1 MSSRVIIVG
10 AGVAGLSAAIH
21 LHRGGR
27 EVTILE
33 ASDAPGG
40 RVRTDVVNGFRLD
53 RGFQV
58 LLTAYP
64 EAQRLLDYSALKL
77 KSFQPGAILWRQ
89 GTRYRIADPWRA
101 PLEALEHL
109 SPMLGSW
116 QDRWNLFRFRNE
128 VKRASLHDLFQKP
141 ERSTQEAF
149 RDRGFSDEMITGF
162 LAPFYRGIFLEQELT
177 TSARMLDFTFKMFAS
192 GNTAVPALGMAQIPE
207 QLAQSLPPD
216 TVEYETPVKEAR
228 SGAVVLADG
237 TVREA
242 DQVVVATDGTQAH
255 QLVPGS
261 PAPAWNRVVC
271 YYYSAPQPPEAE
283 ALLVLNGDDTGPVNN
298 VAVMSRVSDALAPA
312 GKELI
317 SVSVIDPEAS
327 PEATEQA
334 VREQLEGWYGSMVRE
349 WELLRTYDLPQALP
363 AQPVGL
369 RNRFE
374 KPVKVDAGLF
384 VCGDHREHASLQGAM
399 RAGRRAAEAILYD
412 FDSAARG

>member
-10 AGVAGLSAAIH
+10 AGVAGLAAAIH

-40 RVRTDVVNGFRLD
+40 RVRTDEVHGFRLD

-64 EAQRLLDYSALKL
+64 EAQRLLDYPALKL
-77 KSFQPGAILWRQ
+77 KAFQPGAILWRQ

-101 PLEALEHL
+101 PLDALEHL
-109 SPMLGSW
+109 SPMLGNW
-116 QDRWNLFRFRNE
+116 QDRWSLFRFRNE
-128 VKRASLHDLFQKP
+128 VKRASLHEVFQKP
-141 ERSTQEAF
+141 DRSTRDAF
-149 RDRGFSDEMITGF
+149 RERGFSDEMITGF
-162 LAPFYRGIFLEQELT
+162 LAPFYRGIFLEPELA

-192 GNTAVPALGMAQIPE
+192 GQTAVPALGMGQIPE
-207 QLAQSLPPD
+207 QLVQCLPPD
-216 TVEYETPVKEAR
+216 TVEYETPVQEVR

-242 DQVVVATDGTQAH
+242 DQVVVATDGTEAH
-255 QLVPGS
+255 RLVPGS
-261 PAPAWNRVVC
+261 PEAEWNRVVC
-271 YYYSAPQPPEAE
+271 YYFSAPKPPEADS
-283 ALLVLNGDDTGPVNN
+283 LLILNGEDSGPVNN
-298 VAVMSRVSDALAPA
+298 VAVMSRVSEALAPA

-317 SVSVIDPEAS
+317 SVSVIDPQES
-327 PEATEQA
+327 VEATEAA
-334 VREQLEGWYGSMVRE
+334 VRTQLEGWYGSGIQD
-349 WELLRTYDLPQALP
+349 WELLRHYDLAQALP
-363 AQPVGL
+363 AHPAGP
-369 RNRFE
+369 RNRLE

-399 RAGRRAAEAILYD
+399 RSGRRAAEAILYD
-412 FDSAARG
+412 FGSTGA